1 MTLTKR
7 KLDKLLASMWILK
20 VTKEQYSIIL
30 KRFSEEPGEGYVWS
44 EEDICLQIRNIVS
57 GRQPIS

>member
-1 MTLTKR
+1 MTLTR
-7 KLDKLLASMWILK
+7 KELDKLLTSMWILK

-30 KRFSEEPGEGYVWS
+30 KRFSEKPGEGYVWS

>member
-1 MTLTKR
+1 MTLTR
-7 KLDKLLASMWILK
+7 KELDKLLTSMWILK